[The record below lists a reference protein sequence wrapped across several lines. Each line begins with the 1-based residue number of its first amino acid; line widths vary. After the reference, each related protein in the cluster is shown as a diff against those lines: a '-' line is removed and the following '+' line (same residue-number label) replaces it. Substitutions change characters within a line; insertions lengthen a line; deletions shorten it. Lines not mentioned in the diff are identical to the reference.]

1 MKTAF
6 DVVKPW
12 LLRHGYSENTTGST
26 LSLMTHI
33 NRLDLMLSDLKTAS
47 SPHASQLL
55 YLNNQIKTDGRSDVM
70 GVELSY
76 QRPGSE

>member
-12 LLRHGYSENTTGST
+12 LLRQDTKGST
-26 LSLMTHI
+26 LSLETHI
-33 NRLDLMLSDLKTAS
+33 NRLELMLSDLKTAS

-55 YLNNQIKTDGRSDVM
+55 YLNNQIKTDGRSYFM